1 MRVVMVELINGIQVG
16 IEHVSGDD
24 EDEYEGLICL
34 NILCL
39 RFIFMKMKE
48 T

>member
-34 NILCL
+34 NILMF

-48 T
+48 Q